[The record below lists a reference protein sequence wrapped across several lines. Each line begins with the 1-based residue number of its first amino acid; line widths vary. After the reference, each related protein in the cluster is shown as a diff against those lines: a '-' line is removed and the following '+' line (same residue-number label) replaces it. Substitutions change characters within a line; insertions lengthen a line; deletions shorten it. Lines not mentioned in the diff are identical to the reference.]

1 MKNTLTLSNVHVP
14 HLRKS
19 MQFKTHLDRKLAPLL
34 MLLAFA
40 LAPGV
45 AYSTDATNSPAP
57 AAPPTTAPQISVQ
70 VSADKVDVDARYFL
84 HGKTLA
90 LFNVMAAENLPAGQT
105 AFIENLQIR
114 DASGKLL
121 TASATPD
128 GDWVLE
134 QGDQPVSVRYTVK
147 AGHGDYRWPA
157 GSEEVA
163 YRTPEGLFFTGYAL
177 FIVPADKMDGD
188 IQVQFHLPAG
198 WQAHT
203 PWMADAQRFRVA
215 TRRELLANALF
226 LGKIHHERLQEGD
239 FRLDLVLGKP
249 YVADRERFVRLLQAT
264 LQQARSIFGRTPA
277 RKQYL
282 VIVNDGFADG
292 GAFEGSFSQLISG
305 PATDAN
311 RTVWGVVMAHELLH
325 FWNGISMVPASV
337 DEEWFKEGFTDYLT
351 AIVLHRSGQFD
362 QAWFFKRLETM
373 YSRHAIGRYYQ
384 RSPASFRQAGHDKQ
398 PLRTLVYGGGALVA
412 MVVEAEMRDATQGR
426 KGVADLLRALYDEF
440 GNSDRRYT
448 QADIVRHIRA
458 LSGVD
463 MQAFFDR
470 HVDGNAFLHIEPWLE
485 RMGLT
490 LTPFIEEAFITPSVQ
505 AGSDARRNFRAA
517 WAAPGN

>member
-1 MKNTLTLSNVHVP
+1 MKKIFPLFARTTMPVPDIRRPANTVA
-14 HLRKS
+14 
-19 MQFKTHLDRKLAPLL
+19 DKLGSLL
-34 MLLAFA
+34 LLIALAFA
-40 LAPGV
+40 PGI
-45 AYSTDATNSPAP
+45 ANSADKPASAVS
-57 AAPPTTAPQISVQ
+57 AASPQIRVQ
-70 VSADKVDVDARYFL
+70 ASADKVEVEARYFL

-105 AFIENLQIR
+105 AFIEDLQIR
-114 DASGKLL
+114 DAGGKTLSA
-121 TASATPD
+121 TATPD
-128 GDWVLE
+128 GDWILE
-134 QGDQPVSVRYTVK
+134 RGDQPVTVRYTVK
-147 AGHGDYRWPA
+147 AGHGNYRWPA

-188 IQVQFHLPAG
+188 IRVQFHLPDG
-198 WQAHT
+198 WKAHT
-203 PWMADAQRFRVA
+203 PWTANDQQEFRVA

-226 LGKIHHERLQEGD
+226 LGRIHHETLQEGD

-249 YVADRERFVRLLQAT
+249 YAADREKFARLLQAT

-351 AIVLHRSGQFD
+351 AMVLHRAGEFD
-362 QAWFFKRLETM
+362 QAWFFRRLEMM

-412 MVVEAEMRDATQGR
+412 IVVEAEMRDATQGK
-426 KGVADLLRALYDEF
+426 KGVTDLLRALYDEF
-440 GNSDRRYT
+440 GNTDRRYT
-448 QADIVRHIRA
+448 QADIIRHIRA

-470 HVDGNAFLHIEPWLE
+470 HVHGNELLHIEPWLE

-490 LTPFIEEAFITPSVQ
+490 LTPFIEEAIITPSVQ
-505 AGSDARRNFRAA
+505 AGSNARRNFRAA
-517 WAAPGN
+517 WAAAAN